1 MATKRTYAE
10 NLELAKARVKGTGA
24 VVPVEPPSA
33 QMNLALWPDA
43 VRGVPNAVLRGALFG
58 VSSDRKVHKTRTV
71 IAAVDGI
78 EVRFMGVTFN
88 QTDLDTWE
96 MLLHLARLQPLGT
109 KVEFQARELLRA
121 LGRGGGKTQHEQLK
135 EEITRLIGGVVEITW
150 TAERKTFG
158 GALVHNFFR
167 DEETQ
172 RYVVEFNPK
181 LLELYGGGH
190 TLIDWESRQALGRNN
205 LAKWLQGFYSSHAKP
220 YPMKVATLHK
230 LCGSANKN
238 LKSFRTELK
247 KALDELLHIGSLKSW
262 EIQPGDLVAVEVV
275 ASRSQL
281 KHLATKVIHKKGR
294 SNPPKK

>member
-1 MATKRTYAE
+1 MATKRTFEE
-10 NLELAKARVKGTGA
+10 NLASAKARVGVKPKESA
-24 VVPVEPPSA
+24 VELA
-33 QMNLALWPDA
+33 KQMNLALWPDA

-58 VSSDRKVHKTRTV
+58 VSNDRKIHKTRDI

-78 EVRFMGVTFN
+78 EVRFKGEAFN

-121 LGRGGGKTQHEQLK
+121 LGRAGGKTQHEQLK
-135 EEITRLIGGVVEITW
+135 NEIVRLIGGVVEITW
-150 TAERKTFG
+150 TEEKKTFG

-181 LLELYGGGH
+181 LLELYGGGY
-190 TLIDWESRQALGRNN
+190 TMVDWESRQALGRNN
-205 LAKWLQGFYSSHAKP
+205 LAKWLQGFYSTHAKP
-220 YPMKVATLHK
+220 YPIKVGTLHK
-230 LCGSANKN
+230 LCGSAEVLKN
-238 LKSFRTELK
+238 FKIKLKA
-247 KALDELLHIGSLKSW
+247 ALDELVRVGSIKSW
-262 EIQPGDLVAVEVV
+262 AIQTGDLVSVEVV

-281 KHLATKVIHKKGR
+281 KHLAQSKVIHKKG
-294 SNPPKK
+294 

>member
-1 MATKRTYAE
+1 MATKRTFEE
-10 NLELAKARVKGTGA
+10 NLASAKARVGVKPKKSA
-24 VVPVEPPSA
+24 VEPA
-33 QMNLALWPDA
+33 KQMNLALWPDA

-58 VSSDRKVHKTRTV
+58 VSNDRKIHKTRDI

-78 EVRFMGVTFN
+78 EVRFKGEAFN

-121 LGRGGGKTQHEQLK
+121 LGRAGGKTQHEQLK
-135 EEITRLIGGVVEITW
+135 NEVVRLIGGVVEITW
-150 TAERKTFG
+150 TEEKKTFG

-181 LLELYGGGH
+181 LLELYGGGY
-190 TLIDWESRQALGRNN
+190 TMVDWESRQALGRNN
-205 LAKWLQGFYSSHAKP
+205 LAKWLQGFYSTHAKP
-220 YPMKVATLHK
+220 YPLKVATLHK
-230 LCGSANKN
+230 LCGSSEVLKN
-238 LKSFRTELK
+238 FKIKLKA
-247 KALDELLHIGSLKSW
+247 ALDKLVRVGSLKSW

-275 ASRSQL
+275 PSPSQL
-281 KHLATKVIHKKGR
+281 KHLAKSKVIHKKG
-294 SNPPKK
+294 

>member
-1 MATKRTYAE
+1 MPTFEE
-10 NLELAKARVKGTGA
+10 NLAKARARGNGSKPA
-24 VVPVEPPSA
+24 PVPTSPA
-33 QMNLALWPDA
+33 QQMNLALWPDA

-58 VSSDRKVHKTRTV
+58 VSNDRKMHKTRDI

-78 EVRFMGVTFN
+78 EIRFKGEAFN

-121 LGRGGGKTQHEQLK
+121 LGRAGGKTQHEQLK
-135 EEITRLIGGVVEITW
+135 NEIVRLIGGVVEITW
-150 TAERKTFG
+150 TEEKKTFG
-158 GALVHNFFR
+158 GALVHNFYR

-205 LAKWLQGFYSSHAKP
+205 LAKWLQGFYSTHAKP
-220 YPMKVATLHK
+220 FPMKLATLQK
-230 LCGSANKN
+230 LCGSTEVLKN
-238 LKSFRTELK
+238 FRIK
-247 KALDELLHIGSLKSW
+247 VRAALDELTRVGSLKSW
-262 EIQPGDLVAVEVV
+262 EIQAGDLVAVEVV

-281 KHLATKVIHKKGR
+281 KHLAKKVVHKKGQ
-294 SNPPKK
+294 SNPLRKT

>member
-1 MATKRTYAE
+1 MATKRTHEE
-10 NLELAKARVKGTGA
+10 NLALAKARVVTKPKKSA
-24 VVPVEPPSA
+24 VEPA
-33 QMNLALWPDA
+33 KQMNLELWPDA

-58 VSSDRKVHKTRTV
+58 VSSERKVHEKRTV

-88 QTDLDTWE
+88 QTDLDVWE

-109 KVEFQARELLRA
+109 RVEFQARELLRA
-121 LGRGGGKTQHEQLK
+121 LGRAGGKTQHEQLK

-150 TAERKTFG
+150 TAEKKSFG

-167 DEETQ
+167 DEEAQ

-181 LLELYGGGH
+181 LLELYGGGY
-190 TLIDWESRQALGRNN
+190 TMVDWSSRQALGRNN
-205 LAKWLQGFYSSHAKP
+205 LAKWLQGFYATHARP

-230 LCGSANKN
+230 LCGSTDVLRNFKVSIKA
-238 LKSFRTELK
+238 
-247 KALDELLHIGSLKSW
+247 ALDELVRVGSIKSW

-275 ASRSQL
+275 ASKSQL
-281 KHLATKVIHKKGR
+281 KHLAKAKVIHKKG
-294 SNPPKK
+294 